1 MALDGVLLN
10 CILLEL
16 KEEITGGRIDKIF
29 QPEKDEI
36 HIGVRSKKQN
46 HKILISASSNYPR
59 IHLTRSQKNNPLVP
73 PVFCMVLR
81 KHLQG
86 GRIVDIKQ
94 PDFER
99 ILIFY
104 IESRDELGDLSIK
117 RLIVEIMGRHS
128 NIILVDEHDL
138 IIDSVKRITEEI
150 SRVRQVLPG
159 MPYQFPPSQNKRN
172 PLLQDPTSIG
182 EIVDFSDNSKKM
194 ARALQNSFT
203 GVSKITAQ
211 EIAHGGGTQD
221 LAKSFQIFFDRVK
234 DLDFEATLLKDNTGR
249 PVDVFPFPYHQY
261 DLDLQQGFDSASE
274 ALEIF
279 FDMRDRIDRGRQRS
293 SHLLKVVTTNLER
306 AQKKQGLLLDEYN
319 KAQNSEQ
326 YRLFGELITANLYQI
341 PRMAEKVELVNYY
354 DPEGGLVEIALDKSK
369 TPSQNAQAY
378 FKKYNKAKNALIMI
392 DKQLKETEAEI
403 QYLEMQLDN
412 LDKCTEESE
421 INEIRQELVQEGY
434 IRQRSTKKDSRK
446 TPPSKP
452 YHFISSDG
460 FDIYVGK
467 NNIQNDRLTLKT
479 AEPEDLWL
487 HTKDIPG
494 SHVIVKSQGREL
506 AEQTLLEAGIL
517 AAYFS
522 KAKNSTK
529 VPVDYCPRKNV
540 RKPSGAKPGMVIY
553 DHYSTMFVTP
563 DEEIV
568 NNLKKI

>member
-1 MALDGVLLN
+1 
-10 CILLEL
+10 
-16 KEEITGGRIDKIF
+16 
-29 QPEKDEI
+29 
-36 HIGVRSKKQN
+36 
-46 HKILISASSNYPR
+46 
-59 IHLTRSQKNNPLVP
+59 
-73 PVFCMVLR
+73 MVLR

-306 AQKKQGLLLDEYN
+306 AQK
-319 KAQNSEQ
+319 
-326 YRLFGELITANLYQI
+326 
-341 PRMAEKVELVNYY
+341 
-354 DPEGGLVEIALDKSK
+354 SK
-369 TPSQNAQAY
+369 GSYWMNIIRHKTQSN
-378 FKKYNKAKNALIMI
+378 
-392 DKQLKETEAEI
+392 TGC
-403 QYLEMQLDN
+403 LE
-412 LDKCTEESE
+412 S
-421 INEIRQELVQEGY
+421 
-434 IRQRSTKKDSRK
+434 
-446 TPPSKP
+446 
-452 YHFISSDG
+452 
-460 FDIYVGK
+460 
-467 NNIQNDRLTLKT
+467 
-479 AEPEDLWL
+479 
-487 HTKDIPG
+487 
-494 SHVIVKSQGREL
+494 
-506 AEQTLLEAGIL
+506 
-517 AAYFS
+517 
-522 KAKNSTK
+522 
-529 VPVDYCPRKNV
+529 
-540 RKPSGAKPGMVIY
+540 
-553 DHYSTMFVTP
+553 
-563 DEEIV
+563 
-568 NNLKKI
+568 